1 MLPRCA
7 PTARRM
13 LNSRDVL
20 AGVVSQ
26 QAVEAGG
33 RHQDGDD
40 GEDAGKDGEQALLP
54 ERIGDLLLHGFHVAV
69 T

>member
-1 MLPRCA
+1 
-7 PTARRM
+7 M

-40 GEDAGKDGEQALLP
+40 GEDAGKDSEQAPCQSKSETCCCMVSTSRSLDAYP
-54 ERIGDLLLHGFHVAV
+54 SRR
-69 T
+69 